1 MAFKAPGE
9 PLTYEEQMS
18 KARYATGAM
27 YNDAYE
33 AEQRKRLEARYAEEI
48 PAAEAMRQA
57 AMSGDMRAGQR
68 LAAGQDMQQQAVAA
82 ATSGR
87 GAGGLSTLAARGA
100 QFAGAGQAL
109 QTSMQGA
116 QQGQQAL
123 EAGTDAAL
131 AAHMRQIDYGQAVQ
145 TEELRKQALAK
156 RAAQQQYQLQQGVQ
170 ARQDAN
176 NRRFGEAVL
185 GAANTGLGYAGQAID
200 NSNAAKKIKP

>member
-1 MAFKAPGE
+1 MAFKAVGE

-18 KARYATGAM
+18 KARYATGAL

-57 AMSGDMRAGQR
+57 ALSGDMQAGQR
-68 LAAGQDMQQQAVAA
+68 LAAGQDMQRQAVAA
-82 ATSGR
+82 ASGNP
-87 GAGGLSTLAARGA
+87 LAARGA

-123 EAGTDAAL
+123 EAGTNAAL

-170 ARQDAN
+170 ARQDADD
-176 NRRFGEAVL
+176 RRFNEAAL
-185 GAANTGLGYAGQAID
+185 GAANTGLGYAGQALGGPK
-200 NSNAAKKIKP
+200 A

>member
-1 MAFKAPGE
+1 MAFKAVGE

-48 PAAEAMRQA
+48 PAADAMRQA
-57 AMSGDMRAGQR
+57 AMSGDMQAQQR

-109 QTSMQGA
+109 QTAMQGA
-116 QQGQQAL
+116 QQGQRQL
-123 EAGTDAAL
+123 EAGTDAAI
-131 AAHMRQIDYGQAVQ
+131 AARMRQIDYGQQIQ
-145 TEELRKQALAK
+145 TEELRKQALAR
-156 RAAQQQYQLQQGVQ
+156 RAAQQQYLLQQGVQ
-170 ARQDAN
+170 ERKDAREALVGDA
-176 NRRFGEAVL
+176 FLE
-185 GAANTGLGYAGQAID
+185 AGQSALVMGGQALD
-200 NSNAAKKIKP
+200 KKFNPPKP

>member
-1 MAFKAPGE
+1 MAFKAVGE
-9 PLTYEEQMS
+9 PLTYEEQLS
-18 KARYATGAM
+18 KSRYATGAL

-57 AMSGDMRAGQR
+57 ALSGDMRAGQR

-82 ATSGR
+82 A
-87 GAGGLSTLAARGA
+87 GANPLAARGA
-100 QFAGAGQAL
+100 QFQGSGQAL
-109 QTSMQGA
+109 QTAMQGA

-170 ARQDAN
+170 ARQDADD
-176 NRRFGEAVL
+176 RRFGEAVL
-185 GAANTGLGYAGQAID
+185 GAANTGLGYAGQALGGPK
-200 NSNAAKKIKP
+200 A

>member
-1 MAFKAPGE
+1 MPFKAPGE

-57 AMSGDMRAGQR
+57 AMSGDMQAGQR
-68 LAAGQDMQQQAVAA
+68 LAAGQGMQQAAVAA
-82 ATSGR
+82 A
-87 GAGGLSTLAARGA
+87 GANPLAARGA

-116 QQGQQAL
+116 QQGQQQL

-131 AAHMRQIDYGQAVQ
+131 AAHMRRIDYGQAVQ
-145 TEELRKQALAK
+145 AEELRKQALAK
-156 RAAQQQYQLQQGVQ
+156 RAAQQQYLLQQGVQ
-170 ARQDAN
+170 ARQDADD
-176 NRRFGEAVL
+176 RRFGEAVL
-185 GAANTGLGYAGQAID
+185 GAANTGLGYAGQAVD
-200 NSNAAKKIKP
+200 NANAAKKIKP

>member
-1 MAFKAPGE
+1 MPYKAPGE

-18 KARYATGAM
+18 KARYATGAN

-48 PAAEAMRQA
+48 PAAQAMQQA
-57 AMSGDMRAGQR
+57 AMSGDMQAGQR
-68 LAAGQDMQQQAVAA
+68 LAAGQDMQQAAVAA
-82 ATSGR
+82 A
-87 GAGGLSTLAARGA
+87 GANPLAARGA

-116 QQGQQAL
+116 QQGQQRL

-156 RAAQQQYQLQQGVQ
+156 RAAQQQYLLQQGVQ
-170 ARQDAN
+170 ARQDADD
-176 NRRFGEAVL
+176 RRFGEAVL
-185 GAANTGLGYAGQAID
+185 GAADTGLGYAGQAVE
-200 NSNAAKKIKP
+200 NANAAKKIKP

>member
-1 MAFKAPGE
+1 MPFKAVGE

-27 YNDAYE
+27 YGDAYE

-57 AMSGDMRAGQR
+57 AMSGEMQAGQR
-68 LAAGQDMQQQAVAA
+68 LAAGQDMQQAAVAA
-82 ATSGR
+82 ASGNP
-87 GAGGLSTLAARGA
+87 LAARGA

-123 EAGTDAAL
+123 EAGTNAAL

-170 ARQDAN
+170 ARQDADD
-176 NRRFGEAVL
+176 RRFGEAVL
-185 GAANTGLGYAGQAID
+185 GAANTGLGYAGQALGGPK
-200 NSNAAKKIKP
+200 A

>member
-1 MAFKAPGE
+1 MAFKAVGE

-48 PAAEAMRQA
+48 PAADAMRQA
-57 AMSGDMRAGQR
+57 AMSGDMQAQQR

-109 QTSMQGA
+109 QTAMQGA
-116 QQGQQAL
+116 QQGQRQL
-123 EAGTDAAL
+123 EAGTDAAI
-131 AAHMRQIDYGQAVQ
+131 AARMRQIDYGQQIQ
-145 TEELRKQALAK
+145 TEELRKQALAR
-156 RAAQQQYQLQQGVQ
+156 RAAQQQYLLQQGVQ
-170 ARQDAN
+170 ERKDAREALVGDA
-176 NRRFGEAVL
+176 FLE
-185 GAANTGLGYAGQAID
+185 AGQSALGMG
-200 NSNAAKKIKP
+200 SAALMGGKP

>member
-1 MAFKAPGE
+1 MAFKAVGE

-18 KARYATGAM
+18 KSRYATGAL

-57 AMSGDMRAGQR
+57 ALSGDMRAGQR
-68 LAAGQDMQQQAVAA
+68 LAAGQDMQQQAIAA

-87 GAGGLSTLAARGA
+87 GAGGLSALAARGA
-100 QFAGAGQAL
+100 QFQGSGQAL

-185 GAANTGLGYAGQAID
+185 GAANTGLGYAGQALGGPK
-200 NSNAAKKIKP
+200 A

>member
-1 MAFKAPGE
+1 MAFKAVGE

-27 YNDAYE
+27 YGDAYE

-57 AMSGDMRAGQR
+57 ALSGDMQAGQR
-68 LAAGQDMQQQAVAA
+68 LALGQGMQEQAVASA
-82 ATSGR
+82 A
-87 GAGGLSTLAARGA
+87 ANPLAARGA

-109 QTSMQGA
+109 QASMQGA
-116 QQGQQAL
+116 QRGQQAL

-170 ARQDAN
+170 ARQDADD
-176 NRRFGEAVL
+176 RRFNEAVL
-185 GAANTGLGYAGQAID
+185 GAANTGLGYAGQALGGPK
-200 NSNAAKKIKP
+200 A

>member
-1 MAFKAPGE
+1 MAFKAVGE

-27 YNDAYE
+27 YGDAYE

-57 AMSGDMRAGQR
+57 AMSGEMQAGQR
-68 LAAGQDMQQQAVAA
+68 LAAGQDMQQAAVAA
-82 ATSGR
+82 ASGNP
-87 GAGGLSTLAARGA
+87 LAARGA

-123 EAGTDAAL
+123 EAGTNAAL

-170 ARQDAN
+170 ARQDADD
-176 NRRFGEAVL
+176 RRFGEAVL
-185 GAANTGLGYAGQAID
+185 GAANTGLGYAGQALGGPK
-200 NSNAAKKIKP
+200 A

>member
-1 MAFKAPGE
+1 MPFKAPGE

-57 AMSGDMRAGQR
+57 AMSGDMQAGQR

-82 ATSGR
+82 A
-87 GAGGLSTLAARGA
+87 GANPLAARGA

-109 QTSMQGA
+109 QTAMQGA
-116 QQGQQAL
+116 QQGQRQL
-123 EAGTDAAL
+123 EAGTDASI
-131 AAHMRQIDYGQAVQ
+131 AARMRQIDYGQQIQ
-145 TEELRKQALAK
+145 TEELRKQALAR
-156 RAAQQQYQLQQGVQ
+156 RAAQQQYLLQQGAQ
-170 ARQDAN
+170 ERKDAN
-176 NRRFGEAVL
+176 DSLVGDAFLEAGQV
-185 GAANTGLGYAGQAID
+185 GLGMAGDAL
-200 NSNAAKKIKP
+200 NKKFNKPKPKP

>member
-1 MAFKAPGE
+1 MAFKAVGE
-9 PLTYEEQMS
+9 PLTYEEQLS

-27 YNDAYE
+27 YGDAYE

-57 AMSGDMRAGQR
+57 ALSGDMQAGQR
-68 LAAGQDMQQQAVAA
+68 LAAGQDMQRQAVAA
-82 ATSGR
+82 VSGNP
-87 GAGGLSTLAARGA
+87 LAARGA

-123 EAGTDAAL
+123 EAGTNAAL

-170 ARQDAN
+170 ARQDADD
-176 NRRFGEAVL
+176 RRFGEAVL
-185 GAANTGLGYAGQAID
+185 GAANTGLGYAGQALGGPK
-200 NSNAAKKIKP
+200 A

>member
-1 MAFKAPGE
+1 MAFKAVGE

-48 PAAEAMRQA
+48 PAADAMRQA
-57 AMSGDMRAGQR
+57 AMSGDMQAGQR

-109 QTSMQGA
+109 QTAMQGA
-116 QQGQQAL
+116 QQGQRQL
-123 EAGTDAAL
+123 EAGTDAAI
-131 AAHMRQIDYGQAVQ
+131 AARMRQIDYGQQIQ
-145 TEELRKQALAK
+145 TEELRKQALAR
-156 RAAQQQYQLQQGVQ
+156 RAAQQQYLLQQGVQ
-170 ARQDAN
+170 ERKDAREALVGDA
-176 NRRFGEAVL
+176 FLE
-185 GAANTGLGYAGQAID
+185 AGQSALGMG
-200 NSNAAKKIKP
+200 SAALMGGKP